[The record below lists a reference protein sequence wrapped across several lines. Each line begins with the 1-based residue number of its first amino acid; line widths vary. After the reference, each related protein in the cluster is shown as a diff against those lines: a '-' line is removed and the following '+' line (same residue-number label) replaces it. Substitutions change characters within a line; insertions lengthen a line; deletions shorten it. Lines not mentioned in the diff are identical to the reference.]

1 MTSSLNL
8 GSLFGEIQCKLE
20 KSITSM
26 LNDVHLKNSE
36 YKELHDNIMSLPVV
50 AKLFDEN
57 KMLREKL
64 AEYENKKICLEVVE
78 KDIPINTK
86 KIIYTNSGESM
97 ITDDLCNCDLCPN
110 IVNCLRQNIFILT
123 RGDDEEMVLCVDCF
137 EEQKIRLKTDH
148 WKSDDFSEAETSDV
162 ESDSDSS
169 EEEEE
174 EVEKSKRLASAQY
187 RDRAEKVVLESLP
200 FTLCNNRDC
209 SRYPPDWDF
218 DEDTEDTYNVGQWQK
233 CNICDGY
240 FNDDRCEDILY
251 IEEEPNNQKAGCNL
265 CGKVKNIVRMKG
277 TGKYICGNTCDEE
290 EEVEEEEPSG
300 EEEVEEEE
308 PSGEE
313 EVEEEEPSGEEE
325 VEEPSGEEELEKTF
339 TLCENMDCERYPP
352 DWDTEQDTEETY
364 QEDQWKKCCLCDGY
378 FNDDGMGDI
387 LYVQEEP
394 NNQEAGCSLCGKT
407 KDIVQ
412 MKGTGQ
418 YICGNACDESDE
430 EEDEGDGARFGD
442 IINNDEEEADEEE
455 PSGDE
460 EEEVENVEELSGE
473 EDKVICEL
481 CNIKLTMDDII
492 ELDRETEQS
501 KEIFCLCENCLQDK
515 ADHLRGEGWNV
526 DEFFEEEEAEP
537 SGEEEEEEA
546 EPSGE
551 EEEEEAEPSGEEEEE
566 DDDEEVEEIMIKQ
579 KMYYTNDVDHG
590 SIYEDDD
597 GEVGKKVGIFNNG
610 NAIFN

>member
-8 GSLFGEIQCKLE
+8 NTLFGEIQCTLE
-20 KSITSM
+20 KNINMM
-26 LNDVHLKNSE
+26 LNEERLKHSE
-36 YKELHDNIMSLPVV
+36 YKELHNHIMSLPVV
-50 AKLFDEN
+50 AKLVAEN
-57 KMLREKL
+57 KTLREKL
-64 AEYENKKICLEVVE
+64 AEYEDKKICLEVVE
-78 KDIPINTK
+78 KELPINTK

-97 ITDDLCNCDLCPN
+97 MTDDLCNCDLCSN
-110 IVNCLRQNIFILT
+110 IVNCLKQNIYILT
-123 RGDDEEMVLCVDCF
+123 RGDEEMVLCVDCF

-169 EEEEE
+169 EEEEDE
-174 EVEKSKRLASAQY
+174 EKEEEEQQPRKWGQYLGDGSSITKDVEKEEEEETVK
-187 RDRAEKVVLESLP
+187 
-200 FTLCNNRDC
+200 LCKNQDC

-218 DEDTEDTYNVGQWQK
+218 EEDTEDTYNVGQWQK

-240 FNDDRCEDILY
+240 FNDDGCEDILY
-251 IEEEPNNQKAGCNL
+251 IEEEPNNQEAGCNL
-265 CGKVKNIVRMKG
+265 CGKVKN
-277 TGKYICGNTCDEE
+277 
-290 EEVEEEEPSG
+290 
-300 EEEVEEEE
+300 
-308 PSGEE
+308 
-313 EVEEEEPSGEEE
+313 
-325 VEEPSGEEELEKTF
+325 
-339 TLCENMDCERYPP
+339 
-352 DWDTEQDTEETY
+352 
-364 QEDQWKKCCLCDGY
+364 
-378 FNDDGMGDI
+378 
-387 LYVQEEP
+387 
-394 NNQEAGCSLCGKT
+394 
-407 KDIVQ
+407 IVQ

-418 YICGNACDESDE
+418 YICGNACDEEEEEDE

-442 IINNDEEEADEEE
+442 IINNEEEEADEEE

-460 EEEVENVEELSGE
+460 KEEVENVEEPSGE

-501 KEIFCLCENCLQDK
+501 KETFCLCENCLQDK

-526 DEFFEEEEAEP
+526 DEFFEEEEEEDDDKRFWTDIEKEEPSGEEASEAEEEEEEPSGEEASEAEEEEPSCNEEEEEPSCNEEEEEPSCNEEEEEP
-537 SGEEEEEEA
+537 SGEEEEEEPSGEEEEEEPSGEEA
-546 EPSGE
+546 SEAEEEEPSGE
-551 EEEEEAEPSGEEEEE
+551 EEEEEEEPSGEEEEE
-566 DDDEEVEEIMIKQ
+566 DDEEVEEIMIKQ